1 MCLGWLL
8 FSTDKMDKEAL
19 HKEIWQMTGV
29 QVALRYQVIN
39 DGVPR
44 KRQASNTKDDKDKK
58 PKPAAAAQVK
68 ALHLEI
74 NQLEPYTLKQWV
86 EAVFSSTVEVF
97 PLDMKMCLVCD
108 ARLLTNPMVKAKVMS
123 LRSLQNRFTSQME
136 LCLTWEIATLD
147 LPDKS
152 LQANLRQLILAIP
165 DPNKPHQRLF
175 HSVSKTFTED
185 RHIFR
190 FHPSKGQHVRGVVT
204 GLLVFLKGMGSDHMD
219 TKKFH
224 KFFNESAI
232 DRATDAWWDLKT
244 KTMLMCVDA
253 EMEKILNQDDD
264 YHFPEMKIEVDMLH
278 GPPAAKED
286 DRMLSTGLYSRF
298 WTMAMNKP
306 KNKTTQGR
314 KSKL

>member
-1 MCLGWLL
+1 
-8 FSTDKMDKEAL
+8 
-19 HKEIWQMTGV
+19 
-29 QVALRYQVIN
+29 
-39 DGVPR
+39 
-44 KRQASNTKDDKDKK
+44 
-58 PKPAAAAQVK
+58 
-68 ALHLEI
+68 
-74 NQLEPYTLKQWV
+74 
-86 EAVFSSTVEVF
+86 
-97 PLDMKMCLVCD
+97 
-108 ARLLTNPMVKAKVMS
+108 
-123 LRSLQNRFTSQME
+123 ME

-175 HSVSKTFTED
+175 HLVSKTFTED
-185 RHIFR
+185 GHIFR
-190 FHPSKGQHVRGVVT
+190 FHLSKGQHVRRVVT
-204 GLLVFLKGMGSDHMD
+204 SLLVFLKGMWSDHMD

-253 EMEKILNQDDD
+253 EMEKILHQDDD